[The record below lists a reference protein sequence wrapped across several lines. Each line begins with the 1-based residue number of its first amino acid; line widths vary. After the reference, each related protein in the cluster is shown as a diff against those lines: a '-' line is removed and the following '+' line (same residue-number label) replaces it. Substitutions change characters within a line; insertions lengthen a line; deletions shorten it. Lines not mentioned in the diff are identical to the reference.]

1 MEKIVEGVADIADDK
16 KLDVVKVGGVLT
28 DVVEFVLRCFR
39 CKNAPKS
46 KVLLRKSSV
55 ELRKTRNSTQAIG
68 VCAKCGANVRGF
80 IPAAEA
86 KASGF
91 DIQEPIKPV
100 EEPKRKRKRERE
112 TFVSETEAEPSAKEV
127 KTETE

>member
-1 MEKIVEGVADIADDK
+1 MDNKLEEIAVGVADIADDK
-16 KLDVVKVGGVLT
+16 QVDAAKVGGVVG
-28 DVVEFVLRCFR
+28 DVVEFILRCFR

-46 KVLLRKSSV
+46 KVLLKKSSV

-91 DIQEPIKPV
+91 EVQEPIKPV
-100 EEPKRKRKRERE
+100 EEPKRKRKRE
-112 TFVSETEAEPSAKEV
+112 TLVVAEEEPAAKEV
-127 KTETE
+127 KT